1 MVAHA
6 ESYYGRLS
14 VAPTDAAGPLGQQT
28 RVRRGTRSRT
38 PTLLMSDLRPSR
50 REFDDLAA
58 TLSAR
63 YLQAL
68 LDADRTTAEAVL
80 RDAIEAGLGAAAA
93 FARIVQPAMVAVG
106 SAWERGELEIAQ
118 EHLATGITKRTLAA
132 VYPLLIEDAPS
143 GGPRVVVAG
152 PGGQLHSIG
161 LRMVSDVLDAA
172 GFETLYLG
180 PDTPAEDV
188 ASAVVR
194 YAPQLV
200 ALGVTMPLDV
210 PELERAVVAIAEAD
224 PTVSVM
230 IGGSGVPERLRAHPT
245 YAGDAEAV
253 VATARRLIAEAPVLP
268 PVEAPPT
275 PVPSM
280 RRTDRIEREIAATTA
295 QLADVARAQARRA
308 RAYRTMALTDAL
320 TGLPNRRAWDERCA
334 AVTEGSG
341 ETMLV
346 LDLDGFKAV
355 NDRLGHSVG
364 DTVLA
369 RAADAVRSALRA
381 DDFAARLGGDEFGV
395 LLRGG
400 AEDAAAVA
408 DRVRAAI
415 AAALRDVGVTTSVG
429 TARHAGDRRAAML
442 AADAALYE
450 AKTSGGDRV
459 RRAP

>member
-1 MVAHA
+1 
-6 ESYYGRLS
+6 
-14 VAPTDAAGPLGQQT
+14 
-28 RVRRGTRSRT
+28 
-38 PTLLMSDLRPSR
+38 MSDLRHSR

-63 YLQAL
+63 YLKAL
-68 LDADRTTAEAVL
+68 VDADRATAEAVL
-80 RDAIEAGLGAAAA
+80 REAIEAGLGAAAA
-93 FARIVQPAMVAVG
+93 FARIVQPAMEAVG
-106 SAWERGELEIAQ
+106 SAWERGEFEIAQ

-132 VYPLLIEDAPS
+132 VYPLLIEDAPV

-152 PGGQLHSIG
+152 VGGGLHSIG

-180 PDTPAEDV
+180 PDTPAEEV

-194 YAPQLV
+194 YAPKLV

-210 PELERAVVAIAEAD
+210 PELGRAVVAIAEAD

-230 IGGSGVPERLRAHPT
+230 IGGRGVPEHLRAHLT
-245 YAGDAEAV
+245 CAGDAEAV
-253 VATARRLIAEAPVLP
+253 VSTARRLIAEAPVLP
-268 PVEAPPT
+268 PVEAPPGSG
-275 PVPSM
+275 PSIM
-280 RRTDRIEREIAATTA
+280 HTDRTDRMEREIAATTA

-308 RAYRTMALTDAL
+308 RAYRAMALTDVL

-334 AVTEGSG
+334 AVTEGSD

-355 NDRLGHSVG
+355 NDRFGHGAG
-364 DTVLA
+364 DTVLS

-400 AEDAAAVA
+400 TDDAAAVA

-429 TARHAGDRRAAML
+429 MARHAGDRRAAML

-450 AKTSGGDRV
+450 AKASGGDRV